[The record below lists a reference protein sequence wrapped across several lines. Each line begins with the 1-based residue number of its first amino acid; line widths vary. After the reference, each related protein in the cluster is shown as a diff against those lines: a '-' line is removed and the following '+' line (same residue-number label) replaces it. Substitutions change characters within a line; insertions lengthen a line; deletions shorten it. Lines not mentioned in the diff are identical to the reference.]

1 MYSQNKISWWL
12 YGVGLIIVVGTHVSM
27 LVLGLPAEQVMAH
40 SVLNLLA
47 GVLLMTGWLK
57 R

>member
-1 MYSQNKISWWL
+1 MYSENKLSWWL
-12 YGVGLIIVVGTHVSM
+12 YGIGLILVFGSHIYM
-27 LVLGLPAEQVMAH
+27 LVYGLAPELMTPHAI
-40 SVLNLLA
+40 LNLVA